1 MNYAALVAIITDFAV
16 DAETT
21 FISHIPDFVRAA
33 EKRIYHDAD
42 LPVAQFDATPLLTGG
57 SPTVTMPTGFLSVDS
72 IAVVVSGEVQYL
84 LAKSIDFLNTAYPL
98 SSATGVPRYFAV
110 KNSTTIQFA
119 PVPDVGYTTQLR
131 YYAYPASI
139 VDTGTSW
146 LGDNFEFAL
155 QYGALRDAAVYLKEE
170 ADIVAMYE
178 TRYAEA
184 LAEAKAFGTS
194 RSRIDRYRRR
204 GGQ

>member
-21 FISHIPDFVRAA
+21 FLSHIPDFIRAT

-42 LPVAQFDATPLLTGG
+42 LPVAQLDASPAFTGATFLV
-57 SPTVTMPTGFLSVDS
+57 PTDFLSVDS
-72 IAVVVSGEVQYL
+72 LAVVVSGEVQYL
-84 LAKSIDFLNTAYPL
+84 LAKSMDFLNTAYPVA
-98 SSATGVPRYFAV
+98 SVTGPPRYFAL
-110 KNSTTIQFA
+110 KNSTTIQVA
-119 PVPDVGYTTQLR
+119 PVPDTTYTTQLR
-131 YYAYPASI
+131 YFGYPPSI
-139 VDTGTSW
+139 VTAGTTW

-178 TRYAEA
+178 TRYTEA
-184 LAEAKAFGTS
+184 LAQAKAYGTS

>member
-1 MNYAALVAIITDFAV
+1 MNYAALVTIITDFAV
-16 DAETT
+16 DAESS
-21 FISHIPDFVRAA
+21 FISHIPDFVRAT

-42 LPVAQFDATPLLTGG
+42 LPVAQFDAAPIMTGG
-57 SPTVTMPTGFLSVDS
+57 SATMTMPTDFLSVDS
-72 IAVVVSGEVQYL
+72 LAVVVSGEVQYL
-84 LAKSIDFLNTAYPL
+84 LAKSTDYLNTAYPV
-98 SSATGVPRYFAV
+98 SSVTGAPRYFAV
-110 KNSTTIQFA
+110 KNSTTVQVA

-131 YYAYPASI
+131 YFGYPPSI
-139 VDTGTSW
+139 VTAGTSW
-146 LGDNFEFAL
+146 IGDSFEFAL

-184 LAEAKAFGTS
+184 LAQAKSYGTS